1 MVLVGLLKKRGI
13 DSAFLY
19 VLFPTV
25 EGAAA
30 LCDAVEKAALPLLC

>member
-25 EGAAA
+25 EGAA